1 MRTYKRLMPD
11 SLPPS
16 YRDVSRRAFSGLDE
30 CITTG
35 HDLPILSSAPETEFI
50 ALPWQCEYCGSTN
63 PGEALYCGQCGPS
76 HCGASRLGGEELP
89 RGVSQLREFGSFYVV
104 EDENPLLFLHWCPSC
119 KAKFSGESAYTEMA
133 CPYCG
138 YRPCTINPDLS
149 DDELHILL
157 DRDRE
162 ASEMRFYPE
171 PTMRVTLRPG
181 KSFEDF
187 KLELGSRI
195 LAAYQKTIRGV
206 LSLC

>member
-1 MRTYKRLMPD
+1 
-11 SLPPS
+11 
-16 YRDVSRRAFSGLDE
+16 
-30 CITTG
+30 
-35 HDLPILSSAPETEFI
+35 LPILSGAPETEFI

-63 PGEALYCGQCGPS
+63 PGEALYCGQYGPS

-104 EDENPLLFLHWCPSC
+104 EDEDPLLFLHWCPSC

-149 DDELHILL
+149 DDELHALL

-171 PTMRVTLRPG
+171 PTMTVTRHLG
-181 KSFEDF
+181 KSLEDF
-187 KLELGSRI
+187 KLELGRRI
-195 LAAYQKTIRGV
+195 LAAYQKTIKGV